1 MTETTPPERDDPPPT
16 TASTRERL
24 RAGALRARDWT
35 EERQSQL
42 ESMRPSHPPVEI
54 GFRMIEHDIRIA
66 GGVLGGGLA
75 YRLFFFVLALAVLG
89 AGGLGFGASSGEDV
103 ESAAE
108 DVGLTHAVSSS
119 VADAAEQAQSG
130 RWWLLLTGIVLVAWT
145 SRGLFR
151 ALRLVHAAAWRTA
164 VPRSN
169 VVRGTGAVVVVTGAA
184 VVFLLAVGRVRAELG
199 LLMGFLITVAITV
212 AFVGLWVWVSASLP
226 SGNVPWTA
234 FVPGAVLLTV
244 GFQLLNIATAIF
256 LADRLASSSELYGAL
271 GVAAT
276 ALFYL
281 YLLGRLVVWA
291 AELNAVVWWYSHP
304 DDPMSPGHGP
314 ADPPAP

>member
-1 MTETTPPERDDPPPT
+1 
-16 TASTRERL
+16 
-24 RAGALRARDWT
+24 
-35 EERQSQL
+35 
-42 ESMRPSHPPVEI
+42 MRPNHPTVEI
-54 GFRMIEHDIRIA
+54 VYRVIERDIRIA

-75 YRLFFFVLALAVLG
+75 YRLFFFVLAIAVLG
-89 AGGLGFGASSGEDV
+89 AGGLGFGANSGEDV

-108 DVGLTHAVSSS
+108 DVGLTHALSSS
-119 VADAAEQAQSG
+119 VADAAAQAQSG
-130 RWWLLLTGIVLVAWT
+130 RWWLLLTGIFLVAWT

-164 VPRSN
+164 VPPSN
-169 VVRGTGAVVVVTGAA
+169 IVRGTGAVVAVAGAA
-184 VVFLLAVGRVRAELG
+184 VVFLLAVGRVRAEFG
-199 LLMGFLITVAITV
+199 LLTGLLITLAITA

-226 SGNVPWTA
+226 SADVPWTA

-244 GFQLLNIATAIF
+244 GFQLLNIATALF

-271 GVAAT
+271 GIAAT

-291 AELNAVVWWYSHP
+291 AELNAVAWRFSHP
-304 DDPMSPGHGP
+304 DDPMPTDHGG
-314 ADPPAP
+314 AELPAP